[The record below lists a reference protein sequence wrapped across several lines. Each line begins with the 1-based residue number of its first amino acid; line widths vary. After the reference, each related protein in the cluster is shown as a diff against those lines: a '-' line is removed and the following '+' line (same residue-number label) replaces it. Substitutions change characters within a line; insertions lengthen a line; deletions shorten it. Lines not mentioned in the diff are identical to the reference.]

1 MKKLVLAAI
10 ICSVA
15 TMTHAQAGLDL
26 KGKMKEGQYETSFK
40 MEIPGLPAGI
50 GGMNNTVKNCVT
62 KEDIEKGKGDMFR
75 DPKSGKKDSSCEMK
89 NMKSSG
95 NTVSYDVDCPK
106 EGMNSTTTLAFAD
119 NSVKGLT
126 KMKMTGENAKNM
138 PPGMGDMQMQFES
151 KYLGATCSK

>member
-1 MKKLVLAAI
+1 MKKVILAAI
-10 ICSVA
+10 ICSA
-15 TMTHAQAGLDL
+15 ASMAYAQAGLDL
-26 KGKMKEGQYETSFK
+26 KGKMKEGQYETNFK

-50 GGMNNTVKNCVT
+50 GGMNNTVKSCVT

-138 PPGMGDMQMQFES
+138 PPGMGNMQMQFES
-151 KYLGATCSK
+151 KYLGPTCAK

>member
-1 MKKLVLAAI
+1 M
-10 ICSVA
+10 C
-15 TMTHAQAGLDL
+15 AQGGLDL
-26 KGKMKEGQYETSFK
+26 KGRMKEGQYETTFK

-50 GGMNNTVKNCVT
+50 GGFNNTVRNCVT

-75 DPKSGKKDSSCEMK
+75 DPKNGRKDSSCEMK

-95 NTVSYDVDCPK
+95 STVSYEVDCPK
-106 EGMNSTTTLAFAD
+106 EGMNSVTTLAFDD

-126 KMKMTGENAKNM
+126 KMKMTGENAKDM
-138 PPGMGDMQMQFES
+138 PPGMANMQMQFES